1 MTRIICG
8 IRVRQSGAACLPFVL
23 KRPRWILSRLMAQLV
38 HPVTVAGPEAFLVNV
53 RSELDETTL
62 RRRGKGVNAILRLA
76 MLAGLQMELDATLST
91 IADCMA
97 EVVPHERMLVY
108 FWEQEGHAVRVRLA
122 RGLQGTKPENYV
134 SGNTFNVWASAY
146 ARPMLISTGSDAA
159 ADVTLQALNSGSAL
173 VLPIVIRNRVMGSV
187 QLFAPGPH
195 GFTPEDAQLLWIFC
209 LVAENQL
216 DREFAHEGLLKF
228 AFTDYLTGLRTRGY
242 FEQQLDL
249 EIKRSER
256 KRTPLSLL
264 MLDIDYFKQLN
275 DRCGHQV
282 GDHVLREL
290 ASLLQREM
298 RDLDT
303 VARYGGEEFVVVLPE
318 TGTAGALH
326 VAERLRQAVEQAGF
340 AGCLQS
346 NQQITISIGIA
357 VLGRDTRFKRDLI
370 HRADA
375 ALYRAKHL
383 GRNQVA
389 IHPGAGTKP

>member
-1 MTRIICG
+1 
-8 IRVRQSGAACLPFVL
+8 
-23 KRPRWILSRLMAQLV
+23 MAQTAQI
-38 HPVTVAGPEAFLVNV
+38 PSAASPEIFLVEV
-53 RSELDETTL
+53 SSELEQRTL
-62 RRRGKGVNAILRLA
+62 RNRGKGVNAILRLA
-76 MLAGLQMELDATLST
+76 MLAGLQMELEATLST
-91 IADCMA
+91 IADFMA

-108 FWEQEGHAVRVRLA
+108 FWDEEREQVRVRLA
-122 RGLQGTKPENYV
+122 RGIENLAAETYAR
-134 SGNTFNVWASAY
+134 GNIFNLWASAY
-146 ARPMLISTGSDAA
+146 ARPLLISSGFDNA
-159 ADVTLQALNSGSAL
+159 ADATLRSLGSQSAL

-187 QLFAPGPH
+187 QLLATNKDEFSQ
-195 GFTPEDAQLLWIFC
+195 EDAQLLWIFC

-256 KRTPLSLL
+256 KGTPLSLF

-282 GDHVLREL
+282 GDQVLREL

-318 TGTAGALH
+318 TDVDGARR
-326 VAERLRQAVEQAGF
+326 VAQRLRRSVEEEAF
-340 AGCLQS
+340 AGCLRA
-346 NQQITISIGIA
+346 QQRITISIGIA
-357 VLGRDTRFKRDLI
+357 AIGRDTRFKRDLI
-370 HRADA
+370 HQADA
-375 ALYRAKHL
+375 ALYRAKHQ
-383 GRNQVA
+383 GRNQVVVYSQA
-389 IHPGAGTKP
+389 TNSETLGGSFSFPEG

>member
-1 MTRIICG
+1 
-8 IRVRQSGAACLPFVL
+8 
-23 KRPRWILSRLMAQLV
+23 MAQTAQI
-38 HPVTVAGPEAFLVNV
+38 PSATSPEIFLAEVS
-53 RSELDETTL
+53 SELDQRTL
-62 RRRGKGVNAILRLA
+62 RNRGKGVNAILRLA
-76 MLAGLQMELDATLST
+76 MLAGLQMELEATLST
-91 IADCMA
+91 VADLMA

-108 FWEQEGHAVRVRLA
+108 FWDEEREQPRVRLA
-122 RGLQGTKPENYV
+122 RGMDRLEAESYAQGNL
-134 SGNTFNVWASAY
+134 FNLWASAY
-146 ARPMLISTGSDAA
+146 SRPMLISSGFDRA
-159 ADVTLQALNSGSAL
+159 ADATLRSLGSGSAL

-187 QLFAPGPH
+187 QLLATNED
-195 GFTPEDAQLLWIFC
+195 GFSQEDAQLLWIFC

-256 KRTPLSLL
+256 KGTLLSLL
-264 MLDIDYFKQLN
+264 MIDIDYFKQLN

-282 GDHVLREL
+282 GDQVLREL

-318 TGTAGALH
+318 TDDAGARR
-326 VAERLRQAVEQAGF
+326 VAQRIRMSVEDAAF
-340 AGCLQS
+340 AGCLQA

-357 VLGRDTRFKRDLI
+357 ALGRDTRFKCDLI
-370 HRADA
+370 HQADA

-383 GRNQVA
+383 GRNQVVVYSETGVSET
-389 IHPGAGTKP
+389 PGGSSSAMYSSGAPSS